1 MTAVRST
8 TAPRWAARVASASF
22 VVPALIALGGAS
34 AVGGL
39 VALSGGSIPVAL
51 GGWWNGAFGTGY
63 AVVQTLAYS
72 VPLVIVALGAALA
85 LRAGVISVGAE
96 GQMIVGAIVATSIAF
111 LIGPGLGPVSLVIG
125 ALAGAAGG
133 AAWAALAAAARVHW
147 GVNEI
152 LFTLLS
158 NYIAFALLAFVLR
171 TVLRN
176 PAQVATPQSAELP
189 ADFLLPMLPLPGRLS
204 IAAILVVVL
213 VALAARWHRSRASFV
228 LGLVGE
234 QPALASRLGLSEP
247 RAVYATMIISGA
259 AAGLAGWTQLAG
271 VDERLQPA
279 VSAGIGFAGLAVAVL
294 GRFHPVGIV
303 IAAIAYASLTTGSN
317 GIQFAT
323 GTVPASIGTVSQGV
337 LLLTAALVVATHQA
351 LRVRRERENAATG
364 VPSAGGKNE

>member
-1 MTAVRST
+1 MMAVEGNRFAAWVRRVATPATAVPT
-8 TAPRWAARVASASF
+8 
-22 VVPALIALGGAS
+22 LIALGGAS
-34 AVGGL
+34 AVGVL

-51 GGWWNGAFGTGY
+51 GGWFSGAFGTGY

-72 VPLVIVALGAALA
+72 LPLIIVALGAALA

-96 GQMIVGAIVATSIAF
+96 GQMIIGAIVATSVAF
-111 LIGPGLGPVSLVIG
+111 LIGPGLGPVSIVIG
-125 ALAGAAGG
+125 AAAGAAGG
-133 AAWAALAAAARVHW
+133 AAWAALAAVARVHW

-176 PAQVATPQSAELP
+176 PDQVATPQSAELP

-204 IAAILVVVL
+204 VAAVLMVVL
-213 VALAARWHRSRASFV
+213 VVLAARWHRSRASFV
-228 LGLVGE
+228 LGLVGT
-234 QPALASRLGLSEP
+234 QPTLASRLGVSEP
-247 RAVYATMIISGA
+247 RAIYATLIVSGA

-294 GRFHPVGIV
+294 GRFHPIGIV

-337 LLLTAALVVATHQA
+337 LLLTAALVVATHQT
-351 LRVRRERENAATG
+351 LRLRHERERIAAT
-364 VPSAGGKNE
+364 PATAGGES